1 MHRPDMLIN
10 VGRLLAAQSA
20 VRTLVPRRFAALVS
34 KMAQHS
40 IPSPVSVIT
49 IWTVKFPGKRV
60 VQHVPS
66 SRVLPRMS
74 DKRGVVM
81 MMVVML
87 VVMLVVVIVIVVV
100 VVVVES
106 VTYKTSYYGQDHGQG
121 RWVGRA
127 STIFCSLKHR
137 LRGHKNELKIENKKQ
152 GKKKHRGSC
161 KRMGR

>member
-1 MHRPDMLIN
+1 MHRSDMLIN

-40 IPSPVSVIT
+40 IPPPVSVIT
-49 IWTVKFPGKRV
+49 VWTVKFPGERV

-87 VVMLVVVIVIVVV
+87 VMVIVIVVV

-106 VTYKTSYYGQDHGQG
+106 VTYKTSYYGQDHVQG
-121 RWVGRA
+121 R
-127 STIFCSLKHR
+127 
-137 LRGHKNELKIENKKQ
+137 
-152 GKKKHRGSC
+152 
-161 KRMGR
+161 